1 MMERVVDLY
10 DIVSVKIIEFCNKT
24 YYSDIVVSFEQSY
37 DGKEWSKEIEF
48 ATFDS
53 DHFDTI
59 VFNMDWNEGQTYL
72 RNLRIWHLEDSEPV
86 IHCKDCAYYI
96 PEVDEPH
103 KSTCQRLWGGMTER
117 KADSYCSDGVR
128 KNEEVK

>member
-53 DHFDTI
+53 DHFDTV

-86 IHCKDCAYYI
+86 IHCKNCKWYREKQGFCVFLVGRGDLS
-96 PEVDEPH
+96 PKD
-103 KSTCQRLWGGMTER
+103 
-117 KADSYCSDGVR
+117 YCSFAEHKDEM
-128 KNEEVK
+128 EE